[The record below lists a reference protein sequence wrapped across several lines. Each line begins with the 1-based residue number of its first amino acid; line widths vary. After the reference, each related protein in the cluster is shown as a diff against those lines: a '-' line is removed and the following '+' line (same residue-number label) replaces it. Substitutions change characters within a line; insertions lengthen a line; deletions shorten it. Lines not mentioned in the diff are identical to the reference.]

1 MKHGIAAAALSFFIA
16 FAGTAS
22 GADDSGAT
30 SYDVSDATLVKSLA
44 GFENDSAV
52 VNGVR
57 LQATRGIRPFPGQRR
72 IFQPNSL
79 NREKA
84 PWID

>member
-1 MKHGIAAAALSFFIA
+1 
-16 FAGTAS
+16 
-22 GADDSGAT
+22 
-30 SYDVSDATLVKSLA
+30 VSDATLVKSLA